1 MGAEASV
8 LFLPC
13 EELTDWHLLEGHCQS
28 CVQHHCVRL
37 SFASLS
43 RSELFQVWKGW
54 ATSVVRNL
62 PSSRGAL
69 KVVLVL
75 GTNDSL
81 FTRNEIL
88 ELCEALRGVTQRK
101 MLIKYLRFAQL
112 QGNNFNPDEGG
123 VDELSADLLALN
135 AWTDAPYYFYKRASQ
150 GFLAFSD

>member
-1 MGAEASV
+1 MYPKHFPIQPEDRTS
-8 LFLPC
+8 C
-13 EELTDWHLLEGHCQS
+13 EHARRRTKIWVDE
-28 CVQHHCVRL
+28 
-37 SFASLS
+37 
-43 RSELFQVWKGW
+43 
-54 ATSVVRNL
+54 
-62 PSSRGAL
+62 
-69 KVVLVL
+69 VLVL
-75 GTNDSL
+75 GTNDSH